1 MKGNPITQFFPGFR
15 TFAPHN
21 RSRLKK
27 KILLLTPPFTQLNTP
42 YPATAYLKGFLNT
55 KGYPSHQADL
65 GIEVILA
72 LFSKNRLKKMFAGLE
87 DYEGELSG
95 NALRIIALQ
104 NEYIAAI
111 DPVILF
117 LQNKNPTLAHNICDR
132 SYLPE
137 ASRFAALE
145 DLDWAFGS
153 MGTHD
158 KARHLATLYLED
170 LGDLITEA
178 VDPHFGFSRY
188 AERLGRA
195 ASGFDEMHESLL
207 ADNTLVSN
215 ILVEILEQKISEFQP
230 DVVCLSVPF
239 PGNLFGAFKC
249 GQFLKKN
256 HPDIAV
262 VMGGGFANTEL
273 RRLSDERVFDYLDFV
288 CLDDGE
294 APLLHLLEHL
304 SGERTANLLKRTF
317 TRTSGVVFYQ
327 NGSPELDVPQR
338 ETGTPDYTD
347 LRLHDYLSVIEIVN
361 PMHRLWSDGRWNK
374 LTLAHGCY
382 WGKCSFCD
390 VTLDYIQRY
399 EPMTPA
405 LLCDRIEEIIAQT
418 GQHGFHFVDEAAPP
432 ALMRDLALEILRR
445 RLTVTWW
452 TNIRFEKSFTADL
465 CRLLKLSGCIA
476 VSGGLEVASDR
487 LLERM
492 KKGVTVAQVA
502 RVAHHFTEAGI
513 MVHAYLMYGF
523 PTQTMQETIDSL
535 EMVRQLFENGVVQ
548 SGFWHRFAMTAH
560 SPVGVDPAA
569 FGVMETG
576 PTFAGFADNDRFHDD
591 PTGADHDLFAE
602 GLRKSLFNFMHGV
615 CLDFPLSKWFDFKT
629 PKPAVPKNFIKNSIH
644 HDLEKTPRPNALV
657 VWTGPLPHA
666 SLSETDDGAEVAAL
680 VFHHKQHEWELE
692 TDPELGQWLVDVLP
706 LLQPGDQP
714 VLTFQELQKDFEEN
728 EMGDFAE
735 FQSSEEWE
743 VLRENG
749 LLML

>member
-1 MKGNPITQFFPGFR
+1 MKQ
-15 TFAPHN
+15 
-21 RSRLKK
+21 

-55 KGYPSHQADL
+55 KDYPSHQADL
-65 GIEVILA
+65 GIEVILQ
-72 LFSKNRLKKMFAGLE
+72 LFSETGLRRLFAALE
-87 DYEGELSG
+87 NSEDELSG
-95 NALRIIALQ
+95 NAGRILALQ
-104 NEYIAAI
+104 PDYIDTI
-111 DPVILF
+111 GPVILF
-117 LQNKNPTLAHNICDR
+117 LQNKNPTLAHSICDR

-145 DLDWAFGS
+145 DLDWAFGT
-153 MGTHD
+153 MGTYD

-170 LGDLITEA
+170 LGDLLTEA

-188 AERLGRA
+188 AERLGRT
-195 ASGFDEMHESLL
+195 ASSFDEIHESLQSP
-207 ADNTLVSN
+207 NTLVSS
-215 ILVEILEQKISEFQP
+215 ILCEILEQKISEWQP
-230 DVVCLSVPF
+230 GVVCLSAPF

-256 HPDIAV
+256 HLAIKI
-262 VMGGGFANTEL
+262 VMGGGYPNTEL
-273 RRLSDERVFDYLDFV
+273 RRLSDERVFDYIDFI

-304 SGERTANLLKRTF
+304 AGERPAGLLKRTF
-317 TRTSGVVFYQ
+317 ARTGGVVSYL
-327 NGSPELDVPQR
+327 NGSPELDIPQR

-347 LRLHDYLSVIEIVN
+347 LPLHDYLSVIEIVN

-399 EPMTPA
+399 EPMTAA
-405 LLCDRIEEIIAQT
+405 LLCDRIEAIIAQT
-418 GQHGFHFVDEAAPP
+418 GEHGFHFVDEAAPP
-432 ALMRDLALEILRR
+432 ALLRDLALEILRR

-452 TNIRFEKSFTADL
+452 TNIRFEKSFTAGL
-465 CRLLKLSGCIA
+465 CQLLKLSGCIA
-476 VSGGLEVASDR
+476 ISGGLEVASDR

-523 PTQTMQETIDSL
+523 PTQTAQETIDSL
-535 EMVRQLFENGVVQ
+535 EMVRQLYENGVVQ

-560 SPVGVDPAA
+560 SPAGVDPAA
-569 FGVMETG
+569 FGVVETG
-576 PTFAGFADNDRFHDD
+576 PTFGGFADNDRHHDD
-591 PTGADHDLFAE
+591 PTGANHDLFAE

-629 PKPAVPKNFIKNSIH
+629 PKPSVPKDFIKKSIR
-644 HDLEKTPRPNALV
+644 HDPEKSPRPNALV

-666 SLSETDDGAEVAAL
+666 TLVEDDDGAELASL
-680 VFHHKQHEWELE
+680 LFHHKQHEWTLE
-692 TDPELGQWLVDVLP
+692 TSPELGQWLVDVLP
-706 LLQPGDQP
+706 MLQPGDEAA
-714 VLTFQELQKDFEEN
+714 LTFQALQKDFEEN
-728 EMGDFAE
+728 ELGDFAD
-735 FQSSEEWE
+735 FLASEEWE
-743 VLRENG
+743 ALRENG

>member
-1 MKGNPITQFFPGFR
+1 MKQ
-15 TFAPHN
+15 
-21 RSRLKK
+21 

-42 YPATAYLKGFLNT
+42 YPASCYLKGFLNT
-55 KGYPSHQADL
+55 KGYPSQQADL
-65 GIEVILA
+65 GIEVILK
-72 LFSKNRLKKMFAGLE
+72 LFSREGLKRLFDSLE
-87 DYEGELSG
+87 NHPAELSE
-95 NALRIIALQ
+95 NAGRIIALQ
-104 NEYIAAI
+104 ADYIATI
-111 DPVILF
+111 GPVISF
-117 LQNKNPTLAHNICDR
+117 LQNKNPTLAHQICGR

-137 ASRFAALE
+137 ASRFDNIE

-153 MGTHD
+153 MGIQD
-158 KARHLATLYLED
+158 KARHFATLYLED

-188 AERLGRA
+188 AERLGRT
-195 ASGFDEMHESLL
+195 ASHFDEMHEALQ
-207 ADNTLVSN
+207 APNTLVSD
-215 ILVEILEQKISEFQP
+215 ILVEILEQKIAQCQP
-230 DVVCLSVPF
+230 DVACLSVPF
-239 PGNLFGAFKC
+239 PGNLFGALKC

-256 HPDIAV
+256 HPHTKI
-262 VMGGGFANTEL
+262 VMGGGYANTEL

-304 SGERTANLLKRTF
+304 TGGRPIAQLKRTF
-317 TRTSGVVFYQ
+317 TCMGGMVNYA

-338 ETGTPDYTD
+338 ETGTPDYSD
-347 LRLHDYLSVIEIVN
+347 LPLHDYLSVIEVVN

-399 EPMTPA
+399 EPMTAA
-405 LLCDRIEEIIAQT
+405 LLCDRIETIIAQT
-418 GQHGFHFVDEAAPP
+418 GEQGFHFVDEAAPP
-432 ALMRDLALEILRR
+432 ALLRDLALEILRR

-465 CRLLKLSGCIA
+465 CELLNLSGCIA

-502 RVAHHFTEAGI
+502 RVAHHFTGAGI

-523 PTQTMQETIDSL
+523 PTQTAQETIDSM

-560 SPVGVDPAA
+560 SPVGLEPAA
-569 FGVMETG
+569 YGVVETG
-576 PTFAGFADNDRFHDD
+576 PAFGGFADNDRYHDD
-591 PTGADHDLFAE
+591 PTGTEHDLYAE
-602 GLRKSLFNFMHGV
+602 GLRKSLFNYMHGV

-629 PKPAVPKNFIKNSIH
+629 PKPSVPKGFINKSIR
-644 HDLEKTPRPNALV
+644 HDAEKAPRPNALV
-657 VWTGPLPHA
+657 VWTGPLPLATLVEDEDGGEMA
-666 SLSETDDGAEVAAL
+666 SLL
-680 VFHHKQHEWELE
+680 FHHKQHEWELE
-692 TDPELGQWLVDVLP
+692 TSPELGQWLVDVLP
-706 LLQPGDQP
+706 LLKIGGQA
-714 VLTFQELQKDFEEN
+714 VMTFQELQQDFEEN
-728 EMGDFAE
+728 GMGNIAE
-735 FQSSEEWE
+735 FMASVEWGA
-743 VLRENG
+743 LKENG
-749 LLML
+749 LLIL